1 MRNIILTSGAIIV
14 LMVIY
19 LISLSW
25 EKADL
30 DKPQL
35 SLLCKGNVN
44 FDLVRPTSTVVMKG
58 SMSLTTL
65 GDKRLALEFSGQ
77 LLTEQGHFTLSRTLM
92 MDYRYHPE
100 NHILELNYASSHV
113 RDIDTAPEDVFFHAI
128 LQSHL
133 SIVKLSQF
141 SDNALL
147 ISDTNTPL
155 YVCIAQ

>member
-1 MRNIILTSGAIIV
+1 
-14 LMVIY
+14 
-19 LISLSW
+19 
-25 EKADL
+25 
-30 DKPQL
+30 
-35 SLLCKGNVN
+35 
-44 FDLVRPTSTVVMKG
+44 
-58 SMSLTTL
+58 MSLTTL

-133 SIVKLSQF
+133 SILKLSQF

-147 ISDTNTPL
+147 VSDTRTPL
-155 YVCIAQ
+155 YICIAQ